1 MSVNINH
8 QLEQVNNLKITAV
21 GSGATVGSAGIVT
34 YYGDGSNLSGV
45 AINETDT
52 LNVSGITSTGG
63 LTVSGVSTFS
73 GNLHLGFGDQIK
85 FYGSPST
92 QLNLEIYDSNAHAY
106 VSKRAGS
113 DLILV
118 NHVNN
123 KDVVIQS
130 DNGSGSFTDYYRADG
145 STGESILY
153 HYGSQKLATKSTGI
167 DVTGNIIV
175 GTGGRVG
182 VGTTAPNNSLHV
194 YSALSAS
201 VARFVSGSGAKS
213 FLQFQGTTTTQTPIL
228 GADSNDLTIQTQF
241 TDRVRV
247 TAAGDVGIGVTQP
260 TAKLDVNGTLN
271 VSGISSSTA
280 FANFDYLQAPFGST
294 VTFTVTVAS
303 KDATHRYN
311 GTGSSNGYLINGVQA
326 PFLTLTPGRTYRF
339 TNDNT
344 GSHPLKFYL
353 EADKTTE
360 YTSGVSFQNTYT
372 EIAVSDETPSVLH
385 YQCTA
390 HGYMG
395 NAIQVNSNVVN
406 TNYPATIRSTL
417 DVTGVSTF
425 QSHVELGDND
435 ELRIGDGQDLE
446 IFHASNNSYIRNG
459 TGDLYI
465 RNLADDKDVVIQSDD
480 GTGGYTSYFRA
491 NGFTGGVQIYY
502 YGTQKF
508 ATRPYGI
515 DVTGLTETD
524 TLNVSG
530 ISTFN
535 DDVTFTGNSYNVVW
549 DKSDNALEFEENAK
563 AKFGEDADLEIYHA
577 THSYIKNKTGST
589 ADIRIGAETVRI
601 GNVAST
607 ENYIVAAENGAVTIY
622 HDNVQK
628 LRTDSNGIIVTGT
641 TSTEQLNVSGG
652 STLDDLNV
660 SGISTFQNNVHLLD
674 GDILQIGGSVGTVDG
689 LEIFHNNVNSVIK
702 DSGTGSLFIQSNNLR
717 FQSPTGN
724 KDIAKFVE
732 DGAVELYHNA
742 VKKFETVSTGAT
754 VIGTMY
760 ATSFEGDGSN
770 LTGISA
776 GVADRLEE
784 GNTSAVVEDTGS
796 NGHFKVT
803 TEGTE
808 RLRVTA
814 SGTVCVNGTAGIG
827 TDSPAYSL
835 DLGKLSSTIRLVSQN
850 NGTAIRIGAGGGTND
865 VSLIRVDG
873 NSTNGGQGETNASN
887 YGFSIKYMGS
897 RSGNN
902 NSLSIFSDNQI
913 AATQVEAVRVLQDG
927 TFQLVGGDLDLNS
940 KNIIGTGSTI
950 LSDTFR
956 IRNAANNVTKMF
968 FGDAGTGHVVRLYA
982 NGSERLSTTS
992 GGIFVQQDI
1001 KATGVITATAFYGD
1015 GSGLTGVTAS
1025 GSGVIVQHDGSTVGT
1040 AGTINFSTNL
1050 DVSAISAGIVTV
1062 TASGSGG
1069 GGASEI
1075 NDLSDAK
1082 TANSGLLLGLSD
1094 GAFAAVGSGD
1104 IAGVAVGK
1112 DALNDL
1118 TSGNFNCAVG
1128 NEALS
1133 KVTTTSQSAAF
1144 GVYAGRRATGSS
1156 NVFVGYSAG
1165 EGATSGSI
1173 DANYCTAVG
1182 EKAMENMTSG
1192 LYNSAFGWRSL
1203 RNVTTGTHNI
1213 SGGTESSD
1221 AVTTGSY
1228 NSSWGNY
1235 SLGALTTGSSNI
1247 AIGYRALTTL
1257 DTWSHSVAIGRDAG
1271 AERSHH
1277 NNATLIGG
1285 EAGKWL
1291 RGNRNT
1297 ALGYQAM
1304 RAGGGTACSDNVGLG
1319 FQTLYNIDGDGD
1331 FNVAVGS
1338 GAGSIITTGENNIC
1352 LGYDAEPSS
1361 ATVDNEATIG
1371 NNSITKLRI
1380 PGIGITFGD
1389 NTTFTDGHVLTYS
1402 SSTGEVTLAAASG
1415 GGGSTGINTDA
1426 QNNHYGIDQNAESF
1440 SGTDATDNTLFG
1452 NQAGY
1457 KITTGSDNVALG
1469 ASAAQNL
1476 TTGNKSVYIG
1486 ANAGSNVTT
1495 INQGV
1500 AIGYNAGLYAGTD
1513 YGFTAVGFEA
1523 LKGSGSSARTTCFHN
1538 TAVGFQAG
1546 HSVIDQAKYNCFFGY
1561 DSGEDVTSG
1570 ARNQSYGYMSGRH
1583 ITTGSN
1589 NVCIGHKAG
1598 AGGADYSKR
1607 LTTGSNNIVI
1617 GHDAEATSSTVDNE
1631 ITLGN
1636 DSSSTL
1642 RIPGIGIT
1650 FGINSTLTDGHVLTY
1665 SSSTGEITLA
1675 AVSGG
1680 GGGGGGASAINDLS
1694 DGYAAGDSVGLGTGS
1709 LTSDDSSSN
1718 RNTAVGKNTLNSLT
1732 TGQRNVAMGYNA
1744 GDAVTTGTN
1753 HVLLG
1758 ADAGGQLT
1766 TQSGNVFVGEGAGQG
1781 VVGMF
1786 ANVNVAVG
1794 RNALGRIGSVTAG
1807 GSVAIGENALVACTD
1822 GFYNVAV
1829 GLEAGDKI
1837 TTGENNVCLGRRS
1850 GDELTTGSNNLVLG
1864 YDAAASSATVSNEI
1878 TLGNT
1883 DITKFRI
1890 PGINVVLKD
1899 NGGTP
1904 TQGHVLTVDSS
1915 GEASFA
1921 AASGGGGGGSSALAT
1936 LAFLNS

>member
-8 QLEQVNNLKITAV
+8 QLEQVNNLKITTV

-34 YYGDGSNLSGV
+34 YYGDGSNLSGLV
-45 AINETDT
+45 LNETDT

-73 GNLHLGFGDQIK
+73 GDLHLGFGDQIK

-106 VSKRAGS
+106 IAKRAGTN
-113 DLILV
+113 LILV
-118 NHVNN
+118 NHVND
-123 KDVVIQS
+123 KDVIIQT
-130 DNGSGSFTDYYRADG
+130 DNGTGSFTEYYRADG

-167 DVTGNIIV
+167 DVT
-175 GTGGRVG
+175 
-182 VGTTAPNNSLHV
+182 
-194 YSALSAS
+194 
-201 VARFVSGSGAKS
+201 
-213 FLQFQGTTTTQTPIL
+213 
-228 GADSNDLTIQTQF
+228 
-241 TDRVRV
+241 
-247 TAAGDVGIGVTQP
+247 
-260 TAKLDVNGTLN
+260 
-271 VSGISSSTA
+271 GISSSTA

-425 QSHVELGDND
+425 QDNVDLGDNVKLRLGDSQDLEIYHNGFTNVIQDNGPGGLYFRANDHVFVGTDSTTIADFNQHADVILYYNAQKRFITTGYGASVLGTTETHQLNVTGVSTFQSHIELGDDD
-435 ELRIGDGQDLE
+435 ELRLGDGQDLE
-446 IFHASNNSYIRNG
+446 IFHVSNNSYIRNG

-491 NGFTGGVQIYY
+491 NGFTGGVQLYY

-508 ATRPYGI
+508 ATRSYGI
-515 DVTGLTETD
+515 DVTGHTETD

-530 ISTFN
+530 
-535 DDVTFTGNSYNVVW
+535 V
-549 DKSDNALEFEENAK
+549 
-563 AKFGEDADLEIYHA
+563 
-577 THSYIKNKTGST
+577 
-589 ADIRIGAETVRI
+589 
-601 GNVAST
+601 
-607 ENYIVAAENGAVTIY
+607 
-622 HDNVQK
+622 
-628 LRTDSNGIIVTGT
+628 
-641 TSTEQLNVSGG
+641 
-652 STLDDLNV
+652 
-660 SGISTFQNNVHLLD
+660 STFQGNVHLLD
-674 GDILQIGGSVGTVDG
+674 GDILQIGGSLGTVDG

-724 KDIAKFVE
+724 KDLAKFIE
-732 DGAVELYHNA
+732 DGAVELYHHA
-742 VKKFETVSTGAT
+742 VKKFETISTGAT
-754 VIGTMY
+754 VTGTMY

-776 GVADRLEE
+776 GVADSLQE
-784 GNTSAVVEDTGS
+784 GNTSAEVVDTGS
-796 NGHFKVT
+796 DGHFKVT

-814 SGTVCVNGTAGIG
+814 SGTVTINGTAGIG

-835 DLGKLSSTIRLVSQN
+835 DLGKLSSTIRLVSGN
-850 NGTAIRIGAGGGTND
+850 NGTAIRVGAGAQNND
-865 VSLIRVDG
+865 VTLIRVDG
-873 NSTNGGQGETNASN
+873 STAEHDGESNNTN
-887 YGFSIKYMGS
+887 YGFSLKYMGS
-897 RSGNN
+897 RSAND
-902 NSLSIFSDNQI
+902 NSLSIFSDNQ
-913 AATQVEAVRVLQDG
+913 AGPQLEAVRVLQDG

-992 GGIFVQQDI
+992 GGIFVQQDL

-1015 GSGLTGVTAS
+1015 GSGLTGVIAS

-1082 TANSGLLLGLSD
+1082 TANSSLLLGLGD
-1094 GAFAAVGSGD
+1094 GALAAVSAGD
-1104 IAGVAVGK
+1104 LAALAVGK

-1144 GVYAGRRATGSS
+1144 GVYAGRYATGTS
-1156 NVFVGYSAG
+1156 NVFLGYSAG
-1165 EGATSGSI
+1165 EGVSGS
-1173 DANYCTAVG
+1173 ASGGNCTAVG
-1182 EKAMENMTSG
+1182 EKAMENFTSG
-1192 LYNSAFGWRSL
+1192 SSNSAFGYRAL

-1213 SGGTESSD
+1213 SGGSESSD

-1228 NSSWGNY
+1228 NTSWGNL

-1271 AERSHH
+1271 SERSHH
-1277 NNATLIGG
+1277 NNSTLIGG

-1319 FQTLYNIDGDGD
+1319 FQTLYNIAGDGD

-1361 ATVDNEATIG
+1361 ATADNEATIG

-1389 NTTFTDGHVLTYS
+1389 NTTFTNGHVLTYS

-1476 TTGNKSVYIG
+1476 TTGNQSVYIG

-1495 INQGV
+1495 INEGV

-1523 LKGSGSSARTTCFHN
+1523 LKGSGSSARTTC
-1538 TAVGFQAG
+1538 
-1546 HSVIDQAKYNCFFGY
+1546 S
-1561 DSGEDVTSG
+1561 
-1570 ARNQSYGYMSGRH
+1570 
-1583 ITTGSN
+1583 TT
-1589 NVCIGHKAG
+1589 
-1598 AGGADYSKR
+1598 
-1607 LTTGSNNIVI
+1607 
-1617 GHDAEATSSTVDNE
+1617 
-1631 ITLGN
+1631 
-1636 DSSSTL
+1636 
-1642 RIPGIGIT
+1642 
-1650 FGINSTLTDGHVLTY
+1650 
-1665 SSSTGEITLA
+1665 
-1675 AVSGG
+1675 
-1680 GGGGGGASAINDLS
+1680 
-1694 DGYAAGDSVGLGTGS
+1694 
-1709 LTSDDSSSN
+1709 
-1718 RNTAVGKNTLNSLT
+1718 
-1732 TGQRNVAMGYNA
+1732 
-1744 GDAVTTGTN
+1744 
-1753 HVLLG
+1753 LL
-1758 ADAGGQLT
+1758 
-1766 TQSGNVFVGEGAGQG
+1766 
-1781 VVGMF
+1781 
-1786 ANVNVAVG
+1786 
-1794 RNALGRIGSVTAG
+1794 
-1807 GSVAIGENALVACTD
+1807 
-1822 GFYNVAV
+1822 
-1829 GLEAGDKI
+1829 
-1837 TTGENNVCLGRRS
+1837 
-1850 GDELTTGSNNLVLG
+1850 
-1864 YDAAASSATVSNEI
+1864 
-1878 TLGNT
+1878 
-1883 DITKFRI
+1883 
-1890 PGINVVLKD
+1890 
-1899 NGGTP
+1899 
-1904 TQGHVLTVDSS
+1904 
-1915 GEASFA
+1915 
-1921 AASGGGGGGSSALAT
+1921 
-1936 LAFLNS
+1936 